1 MKTLKT
7 TLLLFTLISL
17 TSCTIYESD
26 IETDVDLVYSS
37 TINIVQSDFVDE
49 DEFVS
54 VAEYGW
60 DNLDEY
66 VVDEGLVLGYLR
78 FEGTTAWHALPLS
91 TPFEND
97 LVVARFSFDID
108 TFNFIVEGEVAGNN
122 AANTALFDGDVL
134 RVIAIPPGQ
143 IIRGKG
149 IDYSNYEQIARLYGL
164 DD

>member
-37 TINIVQSDFVDE
+37 TINIVQSDFTDE

-60 DNLDEY
+60 NNLDEY

-97 LVVARFSFDID
+97 LVVARFSFDIE

-122 AANTALFDGDVL
+122 EANTALFDGDVL

-149 IDYSNYEQIARLYGL
+149 IDYSNYEQIARLYNL

>member
-37 TINIVQSDFVDE
+37 TINIVQSDFIDE

-60 DNLDEY
+60 NNLDEY

-97 LVVARFSFDID
+97 LVVARFSFDIE

-122 AANTALFDGDVL
+122 EANTALFDGDVL

-149 IDYSNYEQIARLYGL
+149 IDYSNYEQIARLYKL